1 MTLSMRQIT
10 RLLLPRRQDIYAN
23 LGLSLGL
30 IAMTAFAGESAVAMI
45 NAGMPAECAEYAANV
60 SSSEGNFGS
69 TSPVVNGTTC
79 YGAFQFCD
87 SGTLQAYWSGSASE
101 FLASPSSQIS
111 AWIKLQKN
119 EWASV
124 QRLGMYGLVGQQVC
138 YQGTC
143 ATITQSSILK
153 ACQFGCQGTRSK
165 LYQLMQSGLDCNA
178 PGTTDGAG
186 TSVCKYLVSGAGYN
200 VGCITNSNDGV
211 DCSVADK
218 APGVE

>member
-1 MTLSMRQIT
+1 MISLSLKVLQV
-10 RLLLPRRQDIYAN
+10 LSPRREDVFAN
-23 LGLSLGL
+23 LGLSLAL
-30 IAMTAFAGESAVAMI
+30 VAMTAFAGESAVAMM

-87 SGTLQAYWSGSASE
+87 SGTLQAYWSGSPSE
-101 FLASPSSQIS
+101 FLADRSAQIT
-111 AWIKLQKN
+111 AWVKLQKN
-119 EWASV
+119 EWAAA
-124 QRLGMYGLVGQQVC
+124 QRLGMSSMVGQQIC
-138 YQGTC
+138 YRGTC

-153 ACQFGCQGTRSK
+153 ACQFGCQGKKSK
-165 LYQLMQSGLDCNA
+165 LYRLMQSGLDCNA
-178 PGTTDGAG
+178 LGTTDGAG

-211 DCSVADK
+211 DCSPVSA
-218 APGVE
+218 APRVE